1 MATKNLSDNAQT
13 RALNNRY
20 LLDRIRRQ
28 LIARQPGNEVF
39 KSIVE
44 NLSSE
49 DLLRHWM
56 TAQKTQT
63 RKPVK
68 KIIEVIVWDNK

>member
-1 MATKNLSDNAQT
+1 MSNAET

-20 LLDRIRRQ
+20 LLDRLRRQ
-28 LIARQPGNEVF
+28 LINRQPGNEVF
-39 KSIVE
+39 KAIVE

-56 TAQKTQT
+56 AQKPT
-63 RKPVK
+63 RKPEPKAKSPVVTL
-68 KIIEVIVWDNK
+68 I